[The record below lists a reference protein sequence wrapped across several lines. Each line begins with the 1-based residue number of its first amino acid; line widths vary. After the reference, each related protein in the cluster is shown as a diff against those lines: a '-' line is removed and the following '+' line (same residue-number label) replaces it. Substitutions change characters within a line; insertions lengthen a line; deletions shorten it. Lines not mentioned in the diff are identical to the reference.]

1 MGSYVLPKGNSSK
14 AREIRGSSTRQ
25 EDNCS
30 CISRFS
36 LYCVLVQP
44 LWHIT
49 NFPYSQQSSITEY
62 FQSHHKELLWTGKN
76 LVLIIR
82 AGWIIQLSSKANKRN
97 MSWRCSSR
105 SSNHSVCTETTWA
118 LPHPTAQHGW
128 GRLVLKGKGQ
138 MPKYRGEWWGV
149 FCCLPKWILIS

>member
-105 SSNHSVCTETTWA
+105 SSNTVFAQRPPELCPIQLHSTAGGGLFSRGRDRCQNTGGSGEECFVVCQNE
-118 LPHPTAQHGW
+118 
-128 GRLVLKGKGQ
+128 
-138 MPKYRGEWWGV
+138 
-149 FCCLPKWILIS
+149 F